1 MVHKYALIG
10 AASLLVSCAVTA
22 KAAPASSPAPSAT
35 HAPVAQPITPVTTAR
50 IVMLRVYVADIAR
63 AEKFY
68 HEVFG
73 TTVVQKLGE
82 NVRVTVMPGGAFP
95 GIILIQSPDEVRM
108 NGSWVMQVSNVEET
122 LAKAQAN
129 GATLMHTE
137 FAENV
142 GGMPARSTH
151 LVDPDGNIIEVLQ
164 VGAQVAK

>member
-1 MVHKYALIG
+1 MFRILALIG
-10 AASLLVSCAVTA
+10 AASLLAGGAAAA
-22 KAAPASSPAPSAT
+22 KDAPAPASPTAPPPA
-35 HAPVAQPITPVTTAR
+35 AQPITPVASAR
-50 IVMLRVYVADIAR
+50 VVMLRVYVADIAR

-73 TTVVQKLGE
+73 TTVMQKLGE
-82 NVRVTVMPGGAFP
+82 NVRIMVMPGGAFP
-95 GIILIQSPDEVRM
+95 GIILIQSPDEARM

-137 FAENV
+137 FSDNV
-142 GGMPARSTH
+142 SGMPARSSH

-164 VGAQVAK
+164 VGGKAK